1 MNVFAPSLLT
11 GLLLLSSVANAQG
24 AETPAAAPQDRPG
37 VTFNE
42 IERGLYFGLGAGP
55 FFLANPPSDPVP
67 SSDPNAAPVQGPRPF
82 SSGLHMQVTLGVD
95 LGTRLSLEAFL
106 HVSSSRAGA
115 EYTGNSDGSVSGDF
129 TTLAPG
135 AALRA
140 RLVGFADSQEVVRTW
155 IYLRAGAGYA
165 MFSPK
170 QLLPDSDILV
180 FGGPGVEYYTR
191 LRHFSVGLEVTG
203 NYLVSA
209 GTYGFAVTP
218 NLRYAF

>member
-1 MNVFAPSLLT
+1 MNAFAPVMLT
-11 GLLLLSSVANAQG
+11 SLLLLSNVAAAQ
-24 AETPAAAPQDRPG
+24 APQAPAAAPADRAA
-37 VTFNE
+37 VTFDE
-42 IERGLYFGLGAGP
+42 IERGVYFGLAAGP
-55 FFLANPPSDPVP
+55 LFLVNPPSET
-67 SSDPNAAPVQGPRPF
+67 GPRPF
-82 SSGLHMQVTLGVD
+82 STGPYAQVELGVD
-95 LGTRLSLEAFL
+95 LGTRLSLGAF
-106 HVSSSRAGA
+106 VQISSSRTGA
-115 EYTGNSDGSVSGDF
+115 EYTGNSNGSVSGDF
-129 TTLAPG
+129 TTLVPG

-203 NYLVSA
+203 TYLVDS
-209 GTYGFAVTP
+209 GTYGFAISP

>member
-1 MNVFAPSLLT
+1 MNTFAPVLLT
-11 GLLLLSSVANAQG
+11 GLLLLSNVARAQTPEAPANAQG
-24 AETPAAAPQDRPG
+24 DRAA

-42 IERGLYFGLGAGP
+42 IERGVYFGLYAGP
-55 FFLANPPSDPVP
+55 LFFSNPPSET
-67 SSDPNAAPVQGPRPF
+67 GPRPF
-82 SSGLHMQVTLGVD
+82 SSGPSAQVELGVD
-95 LGTRLSLEAFL
+95 LGTRLSLGAF
-106 HVSSSRAGA
+106 VQIASIRTSA
-115 EYTGNSDGSVSGDF
+115 EYVGNSDGSVSGDF
-129 TTLAPG
+129 TTLVPG

-170 QLLPDSDILV
+170 QLLPDADILV

-203 NYLVSA
+203 TYLVDS
-209 GTYGFAVTP
+209 GTYGFAVSP

>member
-1 MNVFAPSLLT
+1 MNAFAPVLLT
-11 GLLLLSSVANAQG
+11 GLLLLANVASAQAAEAPATAQG
-24 AETPAAAPQDRPG
+24 DRPA
-37 VTFNE
+37 VTFDE
-42 IERGLYFGLGAGP
+42 IERGVYFGLAAGP
-55 FFLANPPSDPVP
+55 FFLANPPSET
-67 SSDPNAAPVQGPRPF
+67 GPRPF
-82 SSGLHMQVTLGVD
+82 SAGQYAQVELGVD
-95 LGTRLSLEAFL
+95 LGTRLSLGAF
-106 HVSSSRAGA
+106 VQISSSRTGA
-115 EYTGNSDGSVSGDF
+115 EYTGNSGGSVSGDF
-129 TTLAPG
+129 TTLVPG

-203 NYLVSA
+203 TYLVDS
-209 GTYGFAVTP
+209 GTYGFAVSP

>member
-1 MNVFAPSLLT
+1 MNAFAPVLLT
-11 GLLLLSSVANAQG
+11 GLLLLSNVASAQATEAPSTAQG
-24 AETPAAAPQDRPG
+24 DRAA

-42 IERGLYFGLGAGP
+42 IERGLYFGLAGGP
-55 FFLANPPSDPVP
+55 LFLANPPADE
-67 SSDPNAAPVQGPRPF
+67 GGERPF
-82 SSGLHMQVTLGVD
+82 SAGQYAQVELGVD
-95 LGTRLSLEAFL
+95 LGTRLSLGAFL
-106 HVSSSRAGA
+106 QISSSRAGA
-115 EYTGNSDGSVSGDF
+115 EYTGKSGGSVSGDF
-129 TTLAPG
+129 TTLVPG

-140 RLVGFADSQEVVRTW
+140 RLLGFADSQEVVRTW

-170 QLLPDSDILV
+170 QLLPDADILV

-203 NYLVSA
+203 TYLVDS
-209 GTYGFAVTP
+209 GTYGFAVSP